1 MKRLERRPSTIAQRK
16 LILARLEKLEND
28 IEKEK
33 DALNG
38 SRYQAKYL
46 RARIH
51 RKQRDQG
58 HEDWKNTH
66 PLKYQTVNMND
77 YQVPSSSL
85 DSASSIHSSRS
96 SSSRFTNTAKAT
108 IEGLPIT
115 PIKSKENSAKKYI
128 SKVPSIKYTP
138 YQFHNGT
145 VKTPPSTQ
153 RTESDW
159 LQEPKYGR
167 KKTIITT
174 IPDLQHGCS
183 SIRRADGPGYQP
195 LTARRHASD
204 ITLCVD
210 YVVNPTPAMME
221 IGTNFHK
228 TLTPLVKDREVLHE
242 NTLPW
247 RKTAQELQNEPKFV
261 TWK

>member
-115 PIKSKENSAKKYI
+115 PIKPDTKSANKYI

-138 YQFHNGT
+138 YHFH
-145 VKTPPSTQ
+145 
-153 RTESDW
+153 
-159 LQEPKYGR
+159 
-167 KKTIITT
+167 
-174 IPDLQHGCS
+174 
-183 SIRRADGPGYQP
+183 
-195 LTARRHASD
+195 
-204 ITLCVD
+204 
-210 YVVNPTPAMME
+210 
-221 IGTNFHK
+221 IGTEEK
-228 TLTPLVKDREVLHE
+228 KQL
-242 NTLPW
+242 
-247 RKTAQELQNEPKFV
+247 
-261 TWK
+261 